1 MRVPPESYRL
11 YKTLYAFAINRLFE
25 TWPGKISMMWLLFSS
40 GYGCM
45 WVLHRMGEKEE
56 MKELETLRQMEEI
69 ERMLEKA
76 GRLRAAAAHHRKGF
90 EETEREEKKLW
101 ERVRELKRS
110 RETGKET
117 RKGEAGSDHAVF

>member
-1 MRVPPESYRL
+1 
-11 YKTLYAFAINRLFE
+11 
-25 TWPGKISMMWLLFSS
+25 
-40 GYGCM
+40 
-45 WVLHRMGEKEE
+45 MGEKDQ

-76 GRLRAAAAHHRKGF
+76 GRLRAAAANHRKGF

-117 RKGEAGSDHAVF
+117 KKGGGWF